1 MLEAPLPP
9 DEARRLEVLR
19 DLGLLDT
26 APDERFDRIT
36 RLAAALFGVPM
47 AFVTL
52 VDSERNWF
60 KSRVGLDLDA
70 IPRSFAFCARAILE
84 RDVLVIEDAGSD
96 PRYADNP
103 YVTGAPHVR
112 FYAGHPLATPDG
124 SCLGT
129 LCVLDT
135 APRGFGARERRLL
148 ADLAAV
154 LDGEFAQAWAAAR
167 RERAE
172 QLQRAQQAWLETVL
186 ECLPDGVI
194 TLDAS
199 GFLLSA
205 NPAAQRL
212 LGGPEVALVGRPAQH
227 FVLERAAGLAAGL
240 RAGPI
245 LEQVATAR
253 RLDGATFPI
262 EFSLSAML
270 LGGQRHYCAVFRDI
284 ARRQEE
290 QARLEAV
297 DARRRKNFATAT
309 HELRTPM
316 ASVLGF
322 SELLLK
328 RDFDPATSRELVEII
343 HRQAGVLVTLVNQL
357 LDLSR
362 IEAGGKEALR
372 VAPLDV
378 ADLLGRALD
387 AIEGLGQNGRIGID
401 IDVGLAPV
409 VGDAD
414 RLQMALV
421 NILNNSIKYSAPGTP
436 IAVRAFASQ
445 NGKLA
450 AVAIRISDQGIG
462 MTPEQQQRIYEA
474 FYRADT
480 VTTTQ
485 GSGLGMAIFKEII
498 DLHNGTVEI
507 ASVLGKGTAVTV
519 ILPAAGAV
527 RPNSAHR

>member
-1 MLEAPLPP
+1 MLEASPPP
-9 DEARRLEVLR
+9 DEAHRLEVLR

-26 APDERFDRIT
+26 APEERFDRIT

-52 VDSERNWF
+52 VDAERNWF
-60 KSRVGLDLDA
+60 KSRHGLHLDA
-70 IPRSFAFCARAILE
+70 IPRSLAFCAHAIQGD
-84 RDVLVIEDAGSD
+84 DVLVIEDALDD
-96 PRYADNP
+96 PRFADNP

-112 FYAGHPLATPDG
+112 FYAGQPLSTPDG
-124 SCLGT
+124 SRLGT
-129 LCVLDT
+129 LCVVDS
-135 APRGFGARERRLL
+135 APRGFSAHERRML

-154 LDGEFAQAWAAAR
+154 VAGEFAAAWSAAQLRHAR
-167 RERAE
+167 RE
-172 QLQRAQQAWLETVL
+172 QRAQETWLRAL
-186 ECLPDGVI
+186 LAHLPDGVMM
-194 TLDAS
+194 LDAS
-199 GFLLSA
+199 GAVMTA

-212 LGGPEVALVGRPAQH
+212 LGGLEEELAGRHAQD
-227 FVLERAAGLAAGL
+227 FIVEQVRGLSANL
-240 RAGPI
+240 REDRL

-270 LGGQRHYCAVFRDI
+270 LDGQRCYAGVFRDI

-290 QARLEAV
+290 QARFQAI

-328 RDFDPATSRELVEII
+328 REFDAATSRELVEII
-343 HRQAGVLVTLVNQL
+343 HRQASVLVALVNQL
-357 LDLSR
+357 LDLAR

-372 VAPLDV
+372 VVPLDV
-378 ADLLGRALD
+378 ASLLARTLSG
-387 AIEGLGQNGRIGID
+387 IEGLGQNARIALD
-401 IDVGLAPV
+401 LAPGLAPV

-421 NILNNSIKYSAPGTP
+421 NILSNSIKYSAPDSP
-436 IAVRAFASQ
+436 IRVEAFAARA
-445 NGKLA
+445 GALP
-450 AVAIRISDQGIG
+450 AVAIRVSDRGIG
-462 MTPEQQQRIYEA
+462 MTPEQQAHIFDA

-480 VTTTQ
+480 VSQTQ

-498 DLHNGTVEI
+498 ELHNGEVDI
-507 ASVLGKGTAVTV
+507 ASTLGSGTAVTV
-519 ILPAAGAV
+519 TLPAAE
-527 RPNSAHR
+527 RPA